1 MIRRGFVGDS
11 KVTKNQ
17 QRGRSKLNINCNN
30 KLSKIKKF
38 DIASFCMNGNN
49 NSNNVEDKAYLEDI
63 ETATMLDEDED
74 EDCLFARLVVARLK
88 KFNPKKRREMRSRIH
103 NWLDQE
109 EDKIEMATIGER
121 KEVDAAQSNE
131 DNNDDLIRL

>member
-17 QRGRSKLNINCNN
+17 QRGRSKFNINCN
-30 KLSKIKKF
+30 KKIKKF

-49 NSNNVEDKAYLEDI
+49 NINNVKDKAYLEEI
-63 ETATMLDEDED
+63 ETATILDEDED

-103 NWLDQE
+103 HWLDQE
-109 EDKIEMATIGER
+109 EDKIEMIAIDEG
-121 KEVDAAQSNE
+121 KELGTAQSNE